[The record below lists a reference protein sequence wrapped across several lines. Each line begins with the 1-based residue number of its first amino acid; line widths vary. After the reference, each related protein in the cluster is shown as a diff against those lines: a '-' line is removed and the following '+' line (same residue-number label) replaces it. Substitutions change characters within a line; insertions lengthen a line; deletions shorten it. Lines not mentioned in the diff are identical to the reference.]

1 LHTGGV
7 HTTITAKERDEAT
20 LSILITGITMEKAR
34 IKAKASHV
42 PLKKGKA
49 KEPERVQVKNPTTKH
64 PVHIAKKMDMKP
76 VNAEN
81 VSGTKNMGRTKRS
94 KPTTHKIFNHS
105 KLTMKRHSCFETTL
119 PSPTLPTAL
128 PNPNPINK
136 WKTTIP
142 RFLSFKQLTP

>member
-20 LSILITGITMEKAR
+20 LPILITGITMEKAR

-42 PLKKGKA
+42 PLKKEKA
-49 KEPERVQVKNPTTKH
+49 KETERVKVKNPTTKH
-64 PVHIAKKMDMKP
+64 PVHIAKKMGMKP
-76 VNAEN
+76 VNVEN
-81 VSGTKNMGRTKRS
+81 VSGTKNKGRTKRS
-94 KPTTHKIFNHS
+94 KPTTHRIFNHS
-105 KLTMKRHSCFETTL
+105 KLTMKLHFCFETTL

-142 RFLSFKQLTP
+142 RFLPFKQLTP